1 MNGVTMET
9 ITTLELKFDEILNQS
24 DENDE
29 LLDSDVHDLTER
41 NAYNQQL
48 LVIYEREIPELRK
61 QITDL
66 QLLQSSLD
74 AKCNYYLKR
83 KLRR

>member
-1 MNGVTMET
+1 MNGVTEET
-9 ITTLELKFDEILNQS
+9 VRELESKFEDILNQS
-24 DENDE
+24 EESVE
-29 LLDSDVHDLTER
+29 LLDSDMEDITER
-41 NAYNQQL
+41 TAYHQQL

>member
-1 MNGVTMET
+1 MET

-24 DENDE
+24 EEKDE
-29 LLDSDVHDLTER
+29 LLDSDVQDLTER

-66 QLLQSSLD
+66 QLIQSSLD
-74 AKCNYYLKR
+74 NKCNYYLKK